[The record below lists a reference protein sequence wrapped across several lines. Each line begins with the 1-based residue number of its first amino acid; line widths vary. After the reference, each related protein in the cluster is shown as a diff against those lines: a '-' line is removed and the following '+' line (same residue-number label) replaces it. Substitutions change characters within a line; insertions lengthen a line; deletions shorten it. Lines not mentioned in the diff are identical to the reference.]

1 MIEDSIWYR
10 KVGTFRQF
18 LKDVADKNLTI
29 PDVLYEWREK
39 SVIPKE
45 FKTMTVQELLNNP
58 RQIEELYHALRRMPP
73 EKKFKFPYNKKE
85 RERELIELLAQDY
98 NIMVDKAQVKIVPG
112 YYQYGDIAFSFGFEA
127 AMAPFDD
134 CNDKKAGEL
143 EFIGN
148 INSGMHIIDDGSGFF
163 SGGNFMWATKNGKY
177 KRAESVRGILNEC
190 GFNTNENMSKR
201 KFHSVL
207 YLNLMTPVPDWSGGA
222 GKTSIEL
229 NPYTEVIAKTVSSLA
244 YKMPSYH
251 GHGYSAVPLYLG
263 VNPAQIA
270 QDYYLNFLRERYRAI
285 QANPSLRITDRITQS
300 GVWYRVHK
308 EMVRKKFIPRKD
320 WGTTRESLTKRI
332 SEFCEYLSKYEWRK
346 TVTREDLG
354 IIASSRAIMYFD
366 GHEYPVGKDNI
377 SALANAKTTDIIV
390 IEKEGMADALK
401 ELTDEYH
408 IALVF
413 TRGRFVD
420 YVVELVETAVSKRIP
435 IKVWTLTDY
444 DVDGMEI
451 ASAVDKFNVPR
462 IGIDRDT
469 VKWLQENGYPELE
482 LSGDSGVEEEHYAE
496 NAEKRTK
503 DEYLW
508 SKRIEIDSIHSE
520 VGAKGLWK
528 YIIHQIK
535 TLAKEGRDYRPI
547 ISRPEPPHLYP
558 KEVNELLDYLSN
570 FFDGLIDEEYA
581 KTESELSDVKNKVLK
596 IDNKKTFIRKQL
608 KEDIVNKDKSPDVK
622 TIIEKIQS
630 LLKSGELPKPKDGF
644 VSEATIKRQKEES
657 EREDKEAESNDDEDE
672 DEDDDETRNKEDK

>member
-29 PDVLYEWREK
+29 PDVLYEWREQ

-58 RQIEELYHALRRMPP
+58 RQIEQLYHALRRMPS

-98 NIMVDKAQVKIVPG
+98 NIMTDKARVKIVPG
-112 YYQYGDIAFSFGFEA
+112 YYQYGDIAFSFGLEV
-127 AMAPFDD
+127 AMAPFNDG
-134 CNDKKAGEL
+134 NDKKAGEL

-148 INSGMHIIDDGSGFF
+148 INSGMHIIDDGFGFF
-163 SGGNFMWATKNGKY
+163 SGGNFRWTTKSGNY
-177 KRAESVRGILNEC
+177 KHASSVIEILSKC
-190 GFNTNENMSKR
+190 GFNPDENMSKR

-229 NPYTEVIAKTVSSLA
+229 SPYTETIAKTVSSLA

-251 GHGYSAVPLYLG
+251 GHGYNAVPIHIG
-263 VNPAQIA
+263 VIPAQIA

-285 QANPSLRITDRITQS
+285 QENPSLKTTDRITQS

-320 WGTTRESLTKRI
+320 WGTTRESLTNRI
-332 SEFCEYLSKYEWRK
+332 SEFCEYLSKYEWGE

-377 SALANAKTTDIIV
+377 STLANAKTTDIIV

-420 YVVELVETAVSKRIP
+420 YVVELIETAVSKRIP

-462 IGIDRDT
+462 IGIDRNT
-469 VKWLQENGYPELE
+469 VMWLQKNGYPELE
-482 LSGDSGVEEEHYAE
+482 LSGDSGVEEEHYAKD
-496 NAEKRTK
+496 AEQRTK

-535 TLAKEGRDYRPI
+535 TLAKEGRDYTDI
-547 ISRPEPPHLYP
+547 ISRPEPQHLYP
-558 KEVNELLDYLSN
+558 EEVNELLDYLSN

-657 EREDKEAESNDDEDE
+657 EREDKEAESNDDED
-672 DEDDDETRNKEDK
+672 DDETRNKEDK